1 MIPGPDKI
9 IACPACGAHASYGTL
24 ESGNTI
30 GMRLWSDGWQ
40 IAPMLPRPPAVV
52 QCRQCEQV
60 FWLRSAAEVGESN
73 PREWKADLA
82 VAPRVEEPSE
92 AGYRAALERGLAS
105 SPEEEKTLRIHLWW
119 RSNKPFRALKRQPAA
134 SFELGHDSRNN
145 LERLLTLLGEGG
157 RGPDHG
163 G

>member
-82 VAPRVEEPSE
+82 VAPRVEEPSRQAIVRRWS
-92 AGYRAALERGLAS
+92 AGLPA
-105 SPEEEKTLRIHLWW
+105 
-119 RSNKPFRALKRQPAA
+119 ALKRRRRYA
-134 SFELGHDSRNN
+134 SISGGEATSHS
-145 LERLLTLLGEGG
+145 ER
-157 RGPDHG
+157 
-163 G
+163 